1 MEEREIQSKG
11 VGVLLSDLRTEKKKK
26 KMCANVPKNNEAL
39 KKVTTKILVAEKQ
52 VKNRYGVSQ

>member
-1 MEEREIQSKG
+1 
-11 VGVLLSDLRTEKKKK
+11 
-26 KMCANVPKNNEAL
+26 MCANVPKNNEAL